1 MVEQNKT
8 LLIVDDDIEIC
19 KLLSQFLHQFNFD
32 ILTAHDGVEMFQ
44 HLQNNKV
51 DLIILDMMLPGEDGI
66 SLCRRLQSG
75 SYDIPILMLS
85 AAGSETD
92 RIVGLEVGADD
103 YLAKPFNPRE
113 LLARIK
119 AVLRRH
125 SHHHVEATP
134 QQPQKKK
141 SKRIRFNNWLLDF
154 STRQLFSPSQVEIVL
169 SSGEFDLLV
178 AFLENAQQVLS
189 RDQLLDYTKN
199 RDAGP
204 YDRSIDMQVS
214 RLRQKIEDDPKTPI
228 LIKTVRGGGYLFT
241 AKIEYV

>member
-1 MVEQNKT
+1 MSEANKK

-32 ILTAHDGVEMFQ
+32 VITAHDGVEMFAE
-44 HLQNNKV
+44 LQKNQF
-51 DLIILDMMLPGEDGI
+51 DLIILDMMLPGDDGI
-66 SLCRRLQSG
+66 TLCRKLQG
-75 SYDIPILMLS
+75 TNDTPILMLS

-92 RIVGLEVGADD
+92 RIIGLEVGADD

-119 AVLRRH
+119 AILRRRGH
-125 SHHHVEATP
+125 IVAEP
-134 QQPQKKK
+134 NQPVPAKK
-141 SKRIRFNNWLLDF
+141 SKRVRFNNWTLDL
-154 STRQLFSPSQVEIVL
+154 STRQLFSPTEIEIIV

-204 YDRSIDMQVS
+204 FDRSIDMQVS
-214 RLRQKIEDDPKTPI
+214 RLRQKIEDDPRHPA

-241 AKIEYV
+241 AKVESLP